1 MIMVTRRSTKPAPAV
16 VAPAEALNAA
26 LDLPRQQMTL
36 ATEGACAIFQGFE
49 ALRHIQEKAAHDALT
64 HYSNAAQRLREA
76 KDPAQLLEIQV
87 DLMRFDVDGATRYWQ
102 QIGVVAVDTQN
113 ELISRFDHLVDD
125 GGLPP
130 AAASVDS
137 MRALAS
143 SWMNF
148 FKGNADSKAS

>member
-1 MIMVTRRSTKPAPAV
+1 MTMATRRSSKTAPAV
-16 VAPAEALNAA
+16 PAPTEVLNAA

-36 ATEGACAIFQGFE
+36 ATEGACAMFQGFE

-76 KDPAQLLEIQV
+76 RSPAQLLEIQT

-102 QIGVVAVDTQN
+102 QIGVVAVDMQN
-113 ELISRFDHLVDD
+113 ELIGRFDHLVED

-130 AAASVDS
+130 ATASVDG
-137 MRALAS
+137 MRALAD
-143 SWMNF
+143 SWMTF